1 MVARSSSAPRADRQD
16 ELAAQVREKLKA
28 IDSLLDIQYVEWAQR
43 YALTVQWPQSD
54 ERWKMF
60 QSGEIG
66 APFDNLGWFCADM
79 QDPQSL
85 PVSVDSIENLVL
97 ERIASCDNTRYP
109 WKDRMRDIIAKNAKV
124 RKSRQQE
131 IIDSA
136 GDVAGTLFSAAG
148 HLDNHA
154 LERMMDEVSGGTS

>member
-1 MVARSSSAPRADRQD
+1 
-16 ELAAQVREKLKA
+16 
-28 IDSLLDIQYVEWAQR
+28 
-43 YALTVQWPQSD
+43 
-54 ERWKMF
+54 MF

-66 APFDNLGWFCADM
+66 APFDNLGWFTEDI

-109 WKDRMRDIIAKNAKV
+109 WKDRMKDIIAKNAKV

-131 IIDSA
+131 IIDRT
-136 GDVAGTLFSAAG
+136 GDIAGTLFDAAG
-148 HLDNHA
+148 HVDNHT
-154 LERMMDEVSGGTS
+154 LERMMDEVSGGKS

>member
-1 MVARSSSAPRADRQD
+1 MRSSDRTTRADRQD
-16 ELAAQVREKLKA
+16 ELAEQVRAKLKA

-66 APFDNLGWFCADM
+66 APFDNLGWFTEDI

-109 WKDRMRDIIAKNAKV
+109 WKDRMKDIIAKNAKV

-131 IIDSA
+131 IIDRT
-136 GDVAGTLFSAAG
+136 GDIAGTLFDAAG
-148 HLDNHA
+148 HVDNHT
-154 LERMMDEVSGGTS
+154 LERMMDEVSGGKS